1 MKQKQRFSL
10 RKNKIGTASV
20 LLGLTILGGASY
32 TSGEV
37 HAAEVPIGSTTDSS
51 AEVTQPATAKKV
63 SDQQV
68 LDAKKN
74 VDDKNTE
81 ISSVQKDINN
91 VKEAVADKT
100 NSKEK
105 LNVEKNKLTKDVE
118 EAKNTTPADVAKIE
132 DKINAQKQNK
142 VDKTKELEQ
151 AKANEATKQT
161 VAQEKAKDVEKAQEN
176 VNKADKDVEAKKQ
189 ALDPKAEEIA
199 KENVAKATA
208 DLANKEAK
216 QKEAKTNLDAAK
228 AFDADLSE
236 KKVNAN
242 ANVIVKAK
250 DKEDK
255 ASEVTK
261 ATKAQKDAKEAVE
274 NAFAYPTKVVTTP
287 EWIKAFKEFKAIDE
301 AEFDRDAWRKANPQ
315 KPGEDSFA
323 YYEREDAASD
333 QFLAENSA
341 KRKEAIKKIIVA
353 DRELREN
360 HDYNEIIEGYTSAK
374 DNSVTY
380 DVNNIP
386 SDVLVEASQYFAQL
400 INSAREELGI
410 TEKVK
415 VHKDAVEFAKE
426 VAKSVVDNNIK
437 KFDHFGRGIN
447 DAARKRGL
455 PTSAKPGV
463 DTTSQF
469 YENLASSNFEGMKI
483 TKQQLFHEI
492 YMAANGFLHEGPTTG
507 HYQHAITLVR
517 DKNVG
522 IALSQVEGADFMQI
536 HAIAINPATVKNGS
550 YDAIY
555 GPQTLLPNAVY
566 EDKATLQAKLDKAN
580 NDLEAAKA
588 ELNKATKAL
597 DTARAKVAELNAIQ
611 TKTPEA
617 QAKYDIVA
625 KAVKVANEEKE
636 KAEKHLQFVI
646 LDKLAKENALNE
658 SLRVQREANDELSKV
673 KLASDKAANDYN
685 NAVNARIAKEAEIS
699 NITKKIAEL
708 VSNKTEIENKIA
720 KRAENEARL
729 IEIDKEITKLTDEIT
744 KLTAEEVKLKNT
756 TSTLEKQ
763 LVDLENEYKRLLD
776 IYTTE
781 RVPKAPIV
789 EDLPSIDIQKSTH
802 TEDIEYRI
810 IEKEDITIPVGEK
823 VVKQAG
829 KKGRKSVK
837 TIKLYKENALI
848 DEVLQETVIE
858 DAVNEVILIGSKK
871 PISNINNTQFSKLS
885 GQYNERNYIQ
895 GNIQNSKLQDR
906 KLYVE
911 DKKLPNTGQNNTG
924 MASMIGLVA
933 LAVAVKL
940 RERKEK

>member
-32 TSGEV
+32 ASGEV

-51 AEVTQPATAKKV
+51 AEVTQPTTAKKV

-81 ISSVQKDINN
+81 ISSVQKDVNK
-91 VKEAVADKT
+91 VKEEVADKT
-100 NSKEK
+100 DSKEK

-118 EAKNTTPADVAKIE
+118 EVKNTTPADVAKIE
-132 DKINAQKQNK
+132 DSINAQKQNK

-151 AKANEATKQT
+151 AKINESAKQAT
-161 VAQEKAKDVEKAQEN
+161 AQEKAKDVEKAQEN
-176 VNKADKDVEAKKQ
+176 VTKADKDVEAKKQ

-199 KENVAKATA
+199 KDNVAKATA
-208 DLANKEAK
+208 DLANKEVK

-242 ANVIVKAK
+242 ADVIAKAK

-255 ASEVTK
+255 TSEVTK
-261 ATKAQKDAKEAVE
+261 GTKAQKDAKEAVE

-287 EWIKAFKEFKAIDE
+287 EWIKAFKEFKTIDE
-301 AEFDRDAWRKANPQ
+301 SRFDRDAWRKANPQ

-323 YYEREDAASD
+323 YYEREEAASD
-333 QFLAENSA
+333 QFSDENVV
-341 KRKEAIKKIIVA
+341 KRKEAVKKVIAA
-353 DRELREN
+353 DRELFDKY
-360 HDYNEIIEGYTSAK
+360 DYNEIIEGYTSKK
-374 DNSVTY
+374 DNSISY
-380 DVNNIP
+380 DINNIP

-415 VHKDAVEFAKE
+415 VHKDAVEFARE

-437 KFDHFGRGIN
+437 KFGHFGRGIN

-455 PTSAKPGV
+455 SAGA
-463 DTTSQF
+463 
-469 YENLASSNFEGMKI
+469 YENLAGSNFEGMQI

-492 YMAANGFLHEGPTTG
+492 YMAANQFLHEGPTTG

-536 HAIAINPATVKNGS
+536 HAIAINPREVKGGS

-555 GPQTLLPNAVY
+555 GPKTLLPNTMY

-580 NDLEAAKA
+580 SDLETAKA
-588 ELNKATKAL
+588 ELNKATTAL

-617 QAKYDIVA
+617 QAKYDIAA
-625 KAVKVANEEKE
+625 KAVKVAKEEKE
-636 KAEKHLQFVI
+636 KAEKHLQFVT

-708 VSNKTEIENKIA
+708 VSNKTEIENRIA

-729 IEIDKEITKLTDEIT
+729 IEIDKELTKLTDEIT
-744 KLTAEEVKLKNT
+744 KLTAEEVKLKTT
-756 TSTLEKQ
+756 TSALEKQ
-763 LVDLENEYKRLLD
+763 LVDLENEYERLLD

-789 EDLPSIDIQKSTH
+789 EDLPSIDIQESTH
-802 TEDIEYRI
+802 TEDIEYRT

-823 VVKQAG
+823 VVKQVG

-871 PISNINNTQFSKLS
+871 PISNVNNTQFTELS
-885 GQYNERNYIQ
+885 GRYNERNYAQ

-906 KLYVE
+906 KLHVE
-911 DKKLPNTGQNNTG
+911 NNKLPNTGQNDTG
-924 MASMIGLVA
+924 IASMIGLVA
-933 LAVAVKL
+933 LAVAAKL

>member
-81 ISSVQKDINN
+81 ISSVQKDVNK
-91 VKEAVADKT
+91 VKEEVADKT
-100 NSKEK
+100 DSKEK

-118 EAKNTTPADVAKIE
+118 EAKTTTPADVAKIE
-132 DKINAQKQNK
+132 DSINAQKQNK

-151 AKANEATKQT
+151 AKINESAKQAT
-161 VAQEKAKDVEKAQEN
+161 AQEKAKDVEKAQEN
-176 VNKADKDVEAKKQ
+176 VTKADKDVEAKKQ

-199 KENVAKATA
+199 KDNVAKATA
-208 DLANKEAK
+208 DLANKEVK

-242 ANVIVKAK
+242 ADVIAKAK

-255 ASEVTK
+255 TSEVTK
-261 ATKAQKDAKEAVE
+261 GTKAQKDAKEAVE

-287 EWIKAFKEFKAIDE
+287 EWIKAFKEFKTIDE
-301 AEFDRDAWRKANPQ
+301 SRFDRDAWRKANPQ

-323 YYEREDAASD
+323 YYEREEAASD
-333 QFLAENSA
+333 QFSDERVA
-341 KRKEAIKKIIVA
+341 KRKDAVKNVIAA

-469 YENLASSNFEGMKI
+469 YENLAGSVFEGMQI

-492 YMAANGFLHEGPTTG
+492 YKAANQFLHEGPTTG

-536 HAIAINPATVKNGS
+536 HAIAINPSTVKNGS

-555 GPQTLLPNAVY
+555 GPKTLLPNTVY

-580 NDLEAAKA
+580 SDLE
-588 ELNKATKAL
+588 
-597 DTARAKVAELNAIQ
+597 TARAKVAELNAIQ

-636 KAEKHLQFVI
+636 KAEKHLQFVT

-729 IEIDKEITKLTDEIT
+729 IEIDKELTKLTDEIT
-744 KLTAEEVKLKNT
+744 NLTAEEVKLKTT

-763 LVDLENEYKRLLD
+763 LVDLENEYERLLD

-789 EDLPSIDIQKSTH
+789 EDLPSIDIQESTH
-802 TEDIEYRI
+802 TEDIEYRT

-823 VVKQAG
+823 VVKQVG

-871 PISNINNTQFSKLS
+871 PISNVNNTQFTGLS
-885 GQYNERNYIQ
+885 GRYNERNYAQ

-906 KLYVE
+906 KLHVE
-911 DKKLPNTGQNNTG
+911 NNKLPNTGQNDTG
-924 MASMIGLVA
+924 IASMIGLVA
-933 LAVAVKL
+933 LAVAAKL

>member
-32 TSGEV
+32 TSGDAS
-37 HAAEVPIGSTTDSS
+37 AAETTTNTE
-51 AEVTQPATAKKV
+51 ATQPAKATNV
-63 SDQQV
+63 TDNQV
-68 LDAKKN
+68 LDAKKA
-74 VDDKNTE
+74 VDNKKAEVSNTQKE
-81 ISSVQKDINN
+81 INKVQGTIDNKTE
-91 VKEAVADKT
+91 VKKT
-100 NSKEK
+100 LTEEK
-105 LNVEKNKLTKDVE
+105 GQLTKDIAD
-118 EAKNTTPADVAKIE
+118 AKNTTPADVAKIE

-151 AKANEATKQT
+151 AKANEAGKQT
-161 VAQEKAKDVEKAQEN
+161 VAQEKAKEVEKAQEN
-176 VNKADKDVEAKKQ
+176 ATKADKDVEAKKQ

-199 KENVAKATA
+199 KDNVAKATA

-216 QKEAKTNLDAAK
+216 QKEAKTNLDTAK

-242 ANVIVKAK
+242 ADVIAKAK

-255 ASEVTK
+255 TSDVTK

-301 AEFDRDAWRKANPQ
+301 AKFDRDGWKKANPQ
-315 KPGEDSFA
+315 KPGESDSDYFD
-323 YYEREDAASD
+323 RIDAAWD
-333 QFLAENSA
+333 KFLEENSA
-341 KRKEAIKKIIVA
+341 KRKEAIKKVIVA

-360 HDYNEIIEGYTSAK
+360 HDYNEIIEGYTNAK
-374 DNSVTY
+374 DNSVVY

-437 KFDHFGRGIN
+437 KFGHFGRGIN

-469 YENLASSNFEGMKI
+469 YENLAGSVFEGMQI

-492 YMAANGFLHEGPTTG
+492 YMAANQFLHEGPTTG

-580 NDLEAAKA
+580 NDLETAKA

-729 IEIDKEITKLTDEIT
+729 IEIDKEITKLTDKIT

-789 EDLPSIDIQKSTH
+789 EDLPSIDIQESTH

>member
-1 MKQKQRFSL
+1 ML
-10 RKNKIGTASV
+10 
-20 LLGLTILGGASY
+20 
-32 TSGEV
+32 
-37 HAAEVPIGSTTDSS
+37 
-51 AEVTQPATAKKV
+51 
-63 SDQQV
+63 
-68 LDAKKN
+68 KKN
-74 VDDKNTE
+74 IDDKNTE
-81 ISSVQKDINN
+81 ISSVQKDVNK
-91 VKEAVADKT
+91 VKEEVADKT
-100 NSKEK
+100 DSKEK

-132 DKINAQKQNK
+132 DSINAQKQNK

-151 AKANEATKQT
+151 AKINESAKQAT
-161 VAQEKAKDVEKAQEN
+161 AQEKAKDVEKAQEN
-176 VNKADKDVEAKKQ
+176 VTKADKDVEAKEQ

-242 ANVIVKAK
+242 ADVIVKAK

-255 ASEVTK
+255 TSDVTK

-301 AEFDRDAWRKANPQ
+301 ARFDRDAWRKANPP

-333 QFLAENSA
+333 QFLAENST
-341 KRKEAIKKIIVA
+341 KRKEAIKKVIVA

-360 HDYNEIIEGYTSAK
+360 YDYNEIIEGYTSAK
-374 DNSVTY
+374 DNSVVY
-380 DVNNIP
+380 DINNIP

-410 TEKVK
+410 TEKMK
-415 VHKDAVEFAKE
+415 VHKDAVEFARE

-437 KFDHFGRGIN
+437 KFGHFGRGIN

-455 PTSAKPGV
+455 SAGA
-463 DTTSQF
+463 
-469 YENLASSNFEGMKI
+469 YENLAGSNFEGMQI

-517 DKNVG
+517 DINVG
-522 IALSQVEGADFMQI
+522 IALSQVEGADYMQI
-536 HAIAINPATVKNGS
+536 HAIAINPREVKGGS

-555 GPQTLLPNAVY
+555 GPKTLLPNTVY

-580 NDLEAAKA
+580 SDLETAKA
-588 ELNKATKAL
+588 ELTKAITAL
-597 DTARAKVAELNAIQ
+597 DAARAKVAELNAIQ

-617 QAKYDIVA
+617 QAKYDIAA
-625 KAVKVANEEKE
+625 KVVKVANEEKE
-636 KAEKHLQFVI
+636 KAEKHLQFVT

-673 KLASDKAANDYN
+673 KLARDKAANDYN
-685 NAVNARIAKEAEIS
+685 NAVNARVSKEAEIS

-729 IEIDKEITKLTDEIT
+729 IEIDKELTKLTDEIT
-744 KLTAEEVKLKNT
+744 KLTAEEIKLKTT

-763 LVDLENEYKRLLD
+763 LVDLENEYERLLD

-789 EDLPSIDIQKSTH
+789 EDLPSIDIQESTH
-802 TEDIEYRI
+802 TEDIEYRT

-823 VVKQAG
+823 VVKQVG

-933 LAVAVKL
+933 LAVAAKL

>member
-32 TSGEV
+32 ASGEV

-51 AEVTQPATAKKV
+51 AEVTQPTTAKKV

-74 VDDKNTE
+74 IDDKNTE
-81 ISSVQKDINN
+81 ISSVQKDVNK
-91 VKEAVADKT
+91 VKEEVADKT
-100 NSKEK
+100 DSKEK

-132 DKINAQKQNK
+132 DSINAQKQNK

-151 AKANEATKQT
+151 AKINESAKQAT
-161 VAQEKAKDVEKAQEN
+161 AQEKAKDVEKAQEN
-176 VNKADKDVEAKKQ
+176 VTKADKDVEAKEQ

-242 ANVIVKAK
+242 ADVIVKAK

-255 ASEVTK
+255 TSDVTK

-301 AEFDRDAWRKANPQ
+301 ARFDRDAWRKANPP

-333 QFLAENSA
+333 QFLAENST
-341 KRKEAIKKIIVA
+341 KRKEAIKKVIVA

-360 HDYNEIIEGYTSAK
+360 YDYNEIIEGYTSAK
-374 DNSVTY
+374 DNSVVY
-380 DVNNIP
+380 DINNIP

-410 TEKVK
+410 TEKMK
-415 VHKDAVEFAKE
+415 VHKDAVEFARE

-437 KFDHFGRGIN
+437 KFGHFGRGIN

-455 PTSAKPGV
+455 SAGA
-463 DTTSQF
+463 
-469 YENLASSNFEGMKI
+469 YENLAGSNFEGMQI

-517 DKNVG
+517 DINVG
-522 IALSQVEGADFMQI
+522 IALSQVEGADYMQI
-536 HAIAINPATVKNGS
+536 HAIAINPREVKGGS

-555 GPQTLLPNAVY
+555 GPKTLLPNTVY

-580 NDLEAAKA
+580 SDLETAKA
-588 ELNKATKAL
+588 ELTKAITAL
-597 DTARAKVAELNAIQ
+597 DAARAKVAELNAIQ

-617 QAKYDIVA
+617 QAKYDIAA
-625 KAVKVANEEKE
+625 KVVKVANEEKE
-636 KAEKHLQFVI
+636 KAEKHLQFVT

-673 KLASDKAANDYN
+673 KLARDKAANDYN
-685 NAVNARIAKEAEIS
+685 NAVNARVSKEAEIS

-729 IEIDKEITKLTDEIT
+729 IEIDKELTKLTDEIT
-744 KLTAEEVKLKNT
+744 KLTAEEIKLKTT

-763 LVDLENEYKRLLD
+763 LVDLENEYERLLD

-789 EDLPSIDIQKSTH
+789 EDLPSIDIQESTH
-802 TEDIEYRI
+802 TEDIEYRT

-823 VVKQAG
+823 VVKQVG

-933 LAVAVKL
+933 LAVAAKL

>member
-32 TSGEV
+32 ASGEV

-74 VDDKNTE
+74 IDDKNTE
-81 ISSVQKDINN
+81 ISSVQKDVNK
-91 VKEAVADKT
+91 VKEEVADKT

-132 DKINAQKQNK
+132 DNINAQKQNK

-151 AKANEATKQT
+151 AKANEVAKQAT
-161 VAQEKAKDVEKAQEN
+161 VQEKAKDVEEAQEN
-176 VNKADKDVEAKKQ
+176 VTKADKDVEAKKQ

-208 DLANKEAK
+208 DLATKEVK

-228 AFDADLSE
+228 VFDADLSE

-242 ANVIVKAK
+242 ADVIVKVK

-255 ASEVTK
+255 ASGVTI

-287 EWIKAFKEFKAIDE
+287 EWIKAFKEFKDIDE
-301 AEFDRDAWRKANPQ
+301 SKFDRDAWRKANPQ

-333 QFLAENSA
+333 QFSDERVV

-353 DRELREN
+353 DRELHEN
-360 HDYNEIIEGYTSAK
+360 HDYSEIIEGYTSAK
-374 DNSVTY
+374 DNSVVY
-380 DVNNIP
+380 DINNIP

-410 TEKVK
+410 TEKLK
-415 VHKDAVEFAKE
+415 VHKDAVEFARE

-437 KFDHFGRGIN
+437 EFKHFGRGIN

-455 PTSAKPGV
+455 SAGA
-463 DTTSQF
+463 
-469 YENLASSNFEGMKI
+469 YENLAGRNFEGMQI

-492 YMAANGFLHEGPTTG
+492 YMAANQFLHEGPTTG

-536 HAIAINPATVKNGS
+536 HAIAINPREVKGGS

-555 GPQTLLPNAVY
+555 GPKTLLPNTVY

-580 NDLEAAKA
+580 SDLETAKA
-588 ELNKATKAL
+588 ELNKATTAL

-617 QAKYDIVA
+617 QAKYDIAA

-636 KAEKHLQFVI
+636 KAEKHLQFVT

-708 VSNKTEIENKIA
+708 VSNKTEIENRIA

-729 IEIDKEITKLTDEIT
+729 IEIDKELTKLTDEIT
-744 KLTAEEVKLKNT
+744 KLTAEEVKLKTT

-763 LVDLENEYKRLLD
+763 LVDLENEYERLLD

-789 EDLPSIDIQKSTH
+789 EDLPSIDIQESTH
-802 TEDIEYRI
+802 TEDIEYRT

-823 VVKQAG
+823 VVKQVG

-871 PISNINNTQFSKLS
+871 PISNVNNTQFTGLS
-885 GQYNERNYIQ
+885 GRYNERNYAQ

-906 KLYVE
+906 KLHVE
-911 DKKLPNTGQNNTG
+911 NNKLPNTGQNDTG
-924 MASMIGLVA
+924 IASMIGLVA
-933 LAVAVKL
+933 LAVAAKL

>member
-151 AKANEATKQT
+151 AKANEAGKQT
-161 VAQEKAKDVEKAQEN
+161 VAQEKAKEVEKAQEN
-176 VNKADKDVEAKKQ
+176 ATKADKDVEAKKQ

-199 KENVAKATA
+199 KDNVAKATV
-208 DLANKEAK
+208 DLTNKEAK

-242 ANVIVKAK
+242 ADVIVKAK

-255 ASEVTK
+255 TSDVTK

-301 AEFDRDAWRKANPQ
+301 AEFDSDAWKKANPQ
-315 KPGEDSFA
+315 RPGESASDYFN
-323 YYEREDAASD
+323 RMDKASD
-333 QFLAENSA
+333 QFSDENIA
-341 KRKEAIKKIIVA
+341 ARKEAIKKVIEA

-360 HDYNEIIEGYTSAK
+360 HDYNEIIEGYTSKK

-380 DVNNIP
+380 DINNIP

-410 TEKVK
+410 TEKLK
-415 VHKDAVEFAKE
+415 VHKDAVEFARE

-437 KFDHFGRGIN
+437 KFGHFGRGIN

-455 PTSAKPGV
+455 SAGA
-463 DTTSQF
+463 
-469 YENLASSNFEGMKI
+469 YENLAGSNFEGMQI

-492 YMAANGFLHEGPTTG
+492 YMAANQFLHEGPTTG

-536 HAIAINPATVKNGS
+536 HAIAINPREVKGGS

-555 GPQTLLPNAVY
+555 GPKTLLPNTVY

-580 NDLEAAKA
+580 SDLETAKA
-588 ELNKATKAL
+588 ELNKATTAL

-617 QAKYDIVA
+617 QAKYDIAA

-636 KAEKHLQFVI
+636 KAEKHLQFVT

-708 VSNKTEIENKIA
+708 VSNKTEIENRIA

-729 IEIDKEITKLTDEIT
+729 IEIDKELTKLTDEIT
-744 KLTAEEVKLKNT
+744 KLTAEEVKLKTT

-763 LVDLENEYKRLLD
+763 LVDLENEYERLLD

-789 EDLPSIDIQKSTH
+789 EDLPSIDIQESTH
-802 TEDIEYRI
+802 TEDIEYRT

-823 VVKQAG
+823 VVKQVG

-871 PISNINNTQFSKLS
+871 PISNVNNTQFTGLS
-885 GQYNERNYIQ
+885 GRYNERNYAQ

-906 KLYVE
+906 KLHVE
-911 DKKLPNTGQNNTG
+911 NNKLPNTGQNDTG
-924 MASMIGLVA
+924 IASMIGLVA
-933 LAVAVKL
+933 LAVAAKL

>member
-118 EAKNTTPADVAKIE
+118 
-132 DKINAQKQNK
+132 
-142 VDKTKELEQ
+142 
-151 AKANEATKQT
+151 
-161 VAQEKAKDVEKAQEN
+161 
-176 VNKADKDVEAKKQ
+176 AKKQ

-216 QKEAKTNLDAAK
+216 QKEAKTNLDTAK

-242 ANVIVKAK
+242 ADVIVKAK

-261 ATKAQKDAKEAVE
+261 ATKAQKDVKEAVE

-301 AEFDRDAWRKANPQ
+301 AKFDRDGWKKANPQ
-315 KPGEDSFA
+315 KPGESDSDYFDRIDVA
-323 YYEREDAASD
+323 WDKFSEEK
-333 QFLAENSA
+333 SA
-341 KRKEAIKKIIVA
+341 KRKEAIKKVIVA

-410 TEKVK
+410 TEKLK

-437 KFDHFGRGIN
+437 TFGHFGRGIN
-447 DAARKRGL
+447 DAAHKRGL

-507 HYQHAITLVR
+507 HYQHAIKLVR

-536 HAIAINPATVKNGS
+536 HAIAINPTTVKNGS

-580 NDLEAAKA
+580 SDLETAKA

-658 SLRVQREANDELSKV
+658 SLRVQREANDDELSKV

-763 LVDLENEYKRLLD
+763 LVDLENEYERLLD

-789 EDLPSIDIQKSTH
+789 EDLPSIDIQESTH
-802 TEDIEYRI
+802 TEDIEYRT

-823 VVKQAG
+823 VVKQVG

-933 LAVAVKL
+933 LAVAAKL

>member
-32 TSGEV
+32 ASGEV

-51 AEVTQPATAKKV
+51 AEVTQPTTAKKV

-81 ISSVQKDINN
+81 ISSVQKDVNK
-91 VKEAVADKT
+91 VKEEVADKT
-100 NSKEK
+100 DSKEK

-118 EAKNTTPADVAKIE
+118 EVKNTTPADVAKIE
-132 DKINAQKQNK
+132 DSINAQKQNK

-151 AKANEATKQT
+151 AKINESAKQAT
-161 VAQEKAKDVEKAQEN
+161 AQEKAKDVEKAQEN
-176 VNKADKDVEAKKQ
+176 VTKADKDVEAKKQ

-199 KENVAKATA
+199 KDNVAKATA
-208 DLANKEAK
+208 DLANKEVK

-242 ANVIVKAK
+242 ADVIAKAK

-255 ASEVTK
+255 TSEVTK
-261 ATKAQKDAKEAVE
+261 GTKAQKDAKEAVE

-287 EWIKAFKEFKAIDE
+287 EWIKAFKEFKTIDE
-301 AEFDRDAWRKANPQ
+301 SRFDRDAWRKANPQ

-323 YYEREDAASD
+323 YYEREEAASD
-333 QFLAENSA
+333 QFSDENVV
-341 KRKEAIKKIIVA
+341 KRKEAVKKVIAA
-353 DRELREN
+353 DRELFDKY
-360 HDYNEIIEGYTSAK
+360 DYNEIIEGYTSKK
-374 DNSVTY
+374 DNSISY
-380 DVNNIP
+380 DINNIP

-415 VHKDAVEFAKE
+415 VHKDAVEFARE

-437 KFDHFGRGIN
+437 KFGHFGRGIN

-455 PTSAKPGV
+455 SAGA
-463 DTTSQF
+463 
-469 YENLASSNFEGMKI
+469 YENLAGSNFEGMQI

-492 YMAANGFLHEGPTTG
+492 YMAANQFLHEGPTTG

-536 HAIAINPATVKNGS
+536 HAIAINPREVKGGS

-555 GPQTLLPNAVY
+555 GPKTLLPNTMY

-580 NDLEAAKA
+580 SDLETAKA
-588 ELNKATKAL
+588 ELNKATTAL

-617 QAKYDIVA
+617 QAKYDIAA
-625 KAVKVANEEKE
+625 KAVKVAKEEKE
-636 KAEKHLQFVI
+636 KAEKHLQFVT

-708 VSNKTEIENKIA
+708 VSNKTEIENRIA

-729 IEIDKEITKLTDEIT
+729 IEIDKELTKLTDEIT
-744 KLTAEEVKLKNT
+744 KLTAEEVKLKTT

-763 LVDLENEYKRLLD
+763 LVDLENEYERLLD

-789 EDLPSIDIQKSTH
+789 EDLPSIDIQESTH
-802 TEDIEYRI
+802 TEDIEYRT

-823 VVKQAG
+823 VVKQVG

-871 PISNINNTQFSKLS
+871 PISNVNNTQFTELS
-885 GQYNERNYIQ
+885 GRYNERNYAQ

-906 KLYVE
+906 KLHVE
-911 DKKLPNTGQNNTG
+911 NNKLPNTGQNDTG
-924 MASMIGLVA
+924 IASMIGLVA
-933 LAVAVKL
+933 LAVAAKL

>member
-32 TSGEV
+32 TSGDAS
-37 HAAEVPIGSTTDSS
+37 AAENTTNEVSTE
-51 AEVTQPATAKKV
+51 ATQPTKV
-63 SDQQV
+63 TKVTDNQV
-68 LDAKKN
+68 LDAKKA
-74 VDDKNTE
+74 VDNKKAEVSNTQKE
-81 ISSVQKDINN
+81 INKVQGTIDNKTE
-91 VKEAVADKT
+91 VKKT
-100 NSKEK
+100 LTEEK
-105 LNVEKNKLTKDVE
+105 GQLTKDIAD
-118 EAKNTTPADVAKIE
+118 AKNTTPADVAKIE

-142 VDKTKELEQ
+142 ADKSKELEQ
-151 AKANEATKQT
+151 AKANEAEKQT
-161 VAQEKAKDVEKAQEN
+161 VAQEKAKEVEKAQEN
-176 VNKADKDVEAKKQ
+176 VTKADKDVEAKKQ

-199 KENVAKATA
+199 KDNVAKATA

-216 QKEAKTNLDAAK
+216 QKEAKTNLDTAK

-242 ANVIVKAK
+242 ADVIVKAK

-255 ASEVTK
+255 ISDVSK

-301 AEFDRDAWRKANPQ
+301 ARFDGGAWRKANPQ

-469 YENLASSNFEGMKI
+469 YENLAGSVFEGMRI

-492 YMAANGFLHEGPTTG
+492 YKAANRFLHEGPTTG

-517 DKNVG
+517 DINVG
-522 IALSQVEGADFMQI
+522 IALSQVEGADYMQV
-536 HAIAINPATVKNGS
+536 HAIAINPTEVKGGS

-555 GPQTLLPNAVY
+555 GPKTLLPNTVY

-580 NDLEAAKA
+580 SDLETAKT
-588 ELNKATKAL
+588 ELTKAITAL
-597 DTARAKVAELNAIQ
+597 DAARAKVAELNAIQ

-617 QAKYDIVA
+617 QAKYDIAA
-625 KAVKVANEEKE
+625 KVVKVANEEKE
-636 KAEKHLQFVI
+636 KAEKHLQFVT

-673 KLASDKAANDYN
+673 KLARDKAANDYN
-685 NAVNARIAKEAEIS
+685 NAVNARVSKEAEIS

-729 IEIDKEITKLTDEIT
+729 IEIDKELTKLTDEIT
-744 KLTAEEVKLKNT
+744 KLTAEEIKLKTT

-763 LVDLENEYKRLLD
+763 LVDLENEYERLLD

-789 EDLPSIDIQKSTH
+789 EDLPSIDIQESTH
-802 TEDIEYRI
+802 TEDIEYRT
-810 IEKEDITIPVGEK
+810 IEKEDITIPVG
-823 VVKQAG
+823 
-829 KKGRKSVK
+829 
-837 TIKLYKENALI
+837 
-848 DEVLQETVIE
+848 
-858 DAVNEVILIGSKK
+858 
-871 PISNINNTQFSKLS
+871 
-885 GQYNERNYIQ
+885 
-895 GNIQNSKLQDR
+895 
-906 KLYVE
+906 
-911 DKKLPNTGQNNTG
+911 
-924 MASMIGLVA
+924 
-933 LAVAVKL
+933 
-940 RERKEK
+940 

>member
-32 TSGEV
+32 TSGDAS
-37 HAAEVPIGSTTDSS
+37 AAETTTNTE
-51 AEVTQPATAKKV
+51 ATQPAKTTNV
-63 SDQQV
+63 TDNQV
-68 LDAKKN
+68 LDAKKA
-74 VDDKNTE
+74 VDNKKAEVSNTQKE
-81 ISSVQKDINN
+81 INKVQGTIDNKTE
-91 VKEAVADKT
+91 VKKT
-100 NSKEK
+100 LTEEK
-105 LNVEKNKLTKDVE
+105 GQLTKDIAD
-118 EAKNTTPADVAKIE
+118 AKNTTPEDVAKIE

-142 VDKTKELEQ
+142 ADKSKELEQ
-151 AKANEATKQT
+151 AKANEAEKQT
-161 VAQEKAKDVEKAQEN
+161 VAQEKAKEVEKAQEN
-176 VNKADKDVEAKKQ
+176 VTKADKDVEAKKQ

-199 KENVAKATA
+199 KDNVAKATA

-216 QKEAKTNLDAAK
+216 QKEAKTNLDTAK

-242 ANVIVKAK
+242 ADVIAKAK

-255 ASEVTK
+255 TSDVTK

-301 AEFDRDAWRKANPQ
+301 AKFDRDGWKKANPQ
-315 KPGEDSFA
+315 KPGESDSDYFD
-323 YYEREDAASD
+323 RIDAAWD
-333 QFLAENSA
+333 KFLEENSA
-341 KRKEAIKKIIVA
+341 KRKEAIKKVIVA

-360 HDYNEIIEGYTSAK
+360 HDYNEIIEGYTNAK
-374 DNSVTY
+374 DNSVVY

-415 VHKDAVEFAKE
+415 VHKDAVEFARE

-437 KFDHFGRGIN
+437 TFGHFGRGIN

-580 NDLEAAKA
+580 NDLETAKA

-789 EDLPSIDIQKSTH
+789 EDLPSIDIQESTH

>member
-32 TSGEV
+32 TSGDAS
-37 HAAEVPIGSTTDSS
+37 AAETTTNTE
-51 AEVTQPATAKKV
+51 ATQPAKTTNV
-63 SDQQV
+63 TDNQV
-68 LDAKKN
+68 LDAKKA
-74 VDDKNTE
+74 VDNKKAEVSNTQKE
-81 ISSVQKDINN
+81 INKVQGTIDNKTEVKKTLTEEKGQLIKDI
-91 VKEAVADKT
+91 AD
-100 NSKEK
+100 
-105 LNVEKNKLTKDVE
+105 
-118 EAKNTTPADVAKIE
+118 AKNTTPEDVAKIE

-142 VDKTKELEQ
+142 ADKSKELEQ
-151 AKANEATKQT
+151 AKANEAEKQT
-161 VAQEKAKDVEKAQEN
+161 VAQEKAKEVEKAQEN
-176 VNKADKDVEAKKQ
+176 VTKADKDVEAKKQ

-199 KENVAKATA
+199 KDNVAKATA

-216 QKEAKTNLDAAK
+216 QKEAKTNLDTAK

-242 ANVIVKAK
+242 ADVIAKVK

-255 ASEVTK
+255 TSDVTK

-301 AEFDRDAWRKANPQ
+301 AKFDRDGWKKANPQ
-315 KPGEDSFA
+315 KPGESDSDYFD
-323 YYEREDAASD
+323 RIDAAWD
-333 QFLAENSA
+333 KFLEENSA
-341 KRKEAIKKIIVA
+341 KRKEAIKKVIVA
-353 DRELREN
+353 DRELHEN

-374 DNSVTY
+374 DNSVVY
-380 DVNNIP
+380 DINNIP

-410 TEKVK
+410 TEKLK
-415 VHKDAVEFAKE
+415 VHKDAVEFARE

-437 KFDHFGRGIN
+437 EFKHFGRGIN

-455 PTSAKPGV
+455 SAGKAGV
-463 DTTSQF
+463 DTTSQA
-469 YENLASSNFEGMKI
+469 YENLAGRNFEGMQI

-492 YMAANGFLHEGPTTG
+492 YMAANQFLHEGPTTG

-536 HAIAINPATVKNGS
+536 HAIAINPREVKGGS

-555 GPQTLLPNAVY
+555 GPKTLLPNTVY

-580 NDLEAAKA
+580 SDLETAKA
-588 ELNKATKAL
+588 ELNKATTAL

-636 KAEKHLQFVI
+636 KAEKHLQFVT

-729 IEIDKEITKLTDEIT
+729 IEIDKELTKLTDEIT
-744 KLTAEEVKLKNT
+744 KLTAEEVKLKTT

-763 LVDLENEYKRLLD
+763 LVDLENEYERLLD

-789 EDLPSIDIQKSTH
+789 EDLPSIDIQESTH
-802 TEDIEYRI
+802 TEDIEYKT

-823 VVKQAG
+823 VVKQVG

-871 PISNINNTQFSKLS
+871 PISNVNNTQFTGLS
-885 GQYNERNYIQ
+885 GRYNERNYAQ

-906 KLYVE
+906 KLHVE
-911 DKKLPNTGQNNTG
+911 NNKLPNTGQNNTG
-924 MASMIGLVA
+924 IASMIGLVA
-933 LAVAVKL
+933 LAVAAKL

>member
-91 VKEAVADKT
+91 VKEAVADKI

-151 AKANEATKQT
+151 AKVNEAGKQT
-161 VAQEKAKDVEKAQEN
+161 VAQEKAKEVEKAQEN
-176 VNKADKDVEAKKQ
+176 VTKADKDVEAKKQ

-199 KENVAKATA
+199 KDNVAKATA

-301 AEFDRDAWRKANPQ
+301 AEFDSDAWKKANPQ
-315 KPGEDSFA
+315 RPGESASDYFN
-323 YYEREDAASD
+323 RMDKASD
-333 QFLAENSA
+333 QFSDENIA
-341 KRKEAIKKIIVA
+341 VRKEAIKKVIEA

-360 HDYNEIIEGYTSAK
+360 HDYNEIIEGYTNAK
-374 DNSVTY
+374 DNSVVY

-386 SDVLVEASQYFAQL
+386 TDVLVEASQYFAQL

-415 VHKDAVEFAKE
+415 VHKDAVEFARE

-437 KFDHFGRGIN
+437 KFGHFGRGIN

-455 PTSAKPGV
+455 SAGA
-463 DTTSQF
+463 
-469 YENLASSNFEGMKI
+469 YENLAGSNFEGMQI

-492 YMAANGFLHEGPTTG
+492 YMAANQFLHEGPTTG

-536 HAIAINPATVKNGS
+536 HAIAINPREVKGGS

-555 GPQTLLPNAVY
+555 GPKTLLPNTMY

-580 NDLEAAKA
+580 SDLETAKA
-588 ELNKATKAL
+588 ELNKATTAL

-617 QAKYDIVA
+617 QAKYDIAA
-625 KAVKVANEEKE
+625 KTVKVANEEKE
-636 KAEKHLQFVI
+636 KAEKHLQFVT

-708 VSNKTEIENKIA
+708 VSNKTEIENRIA

-729 IEIDKEITKLTDEIT
+729 IEIDKELTKLTDEIT
-744 KLTAEEVKLKNT
+744 KLTAEEVKLKTT

-763 LVDLENEYKRLLD
+763 LVDLENEYERLLD

-789 EDLPSIDIQKSTH
+789 EDLPSIDIQESTH
-802 TEDIEYRI
+802 TEDIEYRT

-823 VVKQAG
+823 VVKQVG

-871 PISNINNTQFSKLS
+871 PISNVNNTQFTELS
-885 GQYNERNYIQ
+885 GRYNERNYAQ

-906 KLYVE
+906 KLHVE
-911 DKKLPNTGQNNTG
+911 NNKLPNTGQNDTG
-924 MASMIGLVA
+924 IASMIGLVA
-933 LAVAVKL
+933 LAVAAKL

>member
-32 TSGEV
+32 TSGDAS
-37 HAAEVPIGSTTDSS
+37 AAETTTNTE
-51 AEVTQPATAKKV
+51 ATQPAKTTNV
-63 SDQQV
+63 TDNQV
-68 LDAKKN
+68 LDAKKA
-74 VDDKNTE
+74 VDNKKAEVSNTQKE
-81 ISSVQKDINN
+81 INKVQGTIDNKTE
-91 VKEAVADKT
+91 VKKT
-100 NSKEK
+100 LTEEK
-105 LNVEKNKLTKDVE
+105 GQLTKDIAD
-118 EAKNTTPADVAKIE
+118 AKNTTPEDVAKIE

-142 VDKTKELEQ
+142 ADKSKELEQ
-151 AKANEATKQT
+151 AKANEAEKQT
-161 VAQEKAKDVEKAQEN
+161 VAQEKAKEVEKAQEN
-176 VNKADKDVEAKKQ
+176 VTKADKDVEAKKQ

-199 KENVAKATA
+199 KDNVAKATA

-216 QKEAKTNLDAAK
+216 QKEAKTNLDTAK

-242 ANVIVKAK
+242 ADVIAKAK

-255 ASEVTK
+255 TSDVTK

-301 AEFDRDAWRKANPQ
+301 AKFDRDGWKKANPQ
-315 KPGEDSFA
+315 KPGESDSDYFD
-323 YYEREDAASD
+323 RIDAAWD
-333 QFLAENSA
+333 KFLEENSA
-341 KRKEAIKKIIVA
+341 KRKEAIKKVIVA

-360 HDYNEIIEGYTSAK
+360 HDYNEIIEGYTNAK
-374 DNSVTY
+374 DNSVVY

-415 VHKDAVEFAKE
+415 VHKDAVEFARE

-437 KFDHFGRGIN
+437 TFDHFGRGIN

-566 EDKATLQAKLDKAN
+566 EDKATLQAKLD
-580 NDLEAAKA
+580 
-588 ELNKATKAL
+588 KATKAL

-789 EDLPSIDIQKSTH
+789 EDLPSIDIQESTH

-906 KLYVE
+906 KLHVE
-911 DKKLPNTGQNNTG
+911 NNKLPNTGQNDTG
-924 MASMIGLVA
+924 IASMIGLVA
-933 LAVAVKL
+933 LAVAAKL

>member
-1 MKQKQRFSL
+1 M
-10 RKNKIGTASV
+10 
-20 LLGLTILGGASY
+20 
-32 TSGEV
+32 
-37 HAAEVPIGSTTDSS
+37 
-51 AEVTQPATAKKV
+51 
-63 SDQQV
+63 
-68 LDAKKN
+68 
-74 VDDKNTE
+74 
-81 ISSVQKDINN
+81 
-91 VKEAVADKT
+91 
-100 NSKEK
+100 
-105 LNVEKNKLTKDVE
+105 
-118 EAKNTTPADVAKIE
+118 
-132 DKINAQKQNK
+132 
-142 VDKTKELEQ
+142 
-151 AKANEATKQT
+151 
-161 VAQEKAKDVEKAQEN
+161 
-176 VNKADKDVEAKKQ
+176 
-189 ALDPKAEEIA
+189 
-199 KENVAKATA
+199 
-208 DLANKEAK
+208 
-216 QKEAKTNLDAAK
+216 
-228 AFDADLSE
+228 
-236 KKVNAN
+236 
-242 ANVIVKAK
+242 
-250 DKEDK
+250 
-255 ASEVTK
+255 
-261 ATKAQKDAKEAVE
+261 
-274 NAFAYPTKVVTTP
+274 
-287 EWIKAFKEFKAIDE
+287 
-301 AEFDRDAWRKANPQ
+301 
-315 KPGEDSFA
+315 
-323 YYEREDAASD
+323 
-333 QFLAENSA
+333 
-341 KRKEAIKKIIVA
+341 
-353 DRELREN
+353 
-360 HDYNEIIEGYTSAK
+360 
-374 DNSVTY
+374 
-380 DVNNIP
+380 
-386 SDVLVEASQYFAQL
+386 
-400 INSAREELGI
+400 
-410 TEKVK
+410 
-415 VHKDAVEFAKE
+415 
-426 VAKSVVDNNIK
+426 DNNIK
-437 KFDHFGRGIN
+437 KFGHFGRGIN

-469 YENLASSNFEGMKI
+469 YENLAGSNFEGMKI

-536 HAIAINPATVKNGS
+536 HAIAINPTTVKNGS

-580 NDLEAAKA
+580 SDLETAKT
-588 ELNKATKAL
+588 ELTKATTAL
-597 DTARAKVAELNAIQ
+597 DAARAKVAELNAIK

-617 QAKYDIVA
+617 QAKYDIAA
-625 KAVKVANEEKE
+625 KVVKVANEEKE
-636 KAEKHLQFVI
+636 KAEKHLQFVT

-699 NITKKIAEL
+699 NITKKITEL

-729 IEIDKEITKLTDEIT
+729 IEIDKELTKLTDEIT
-744 KLTAEEVKLKNT
+744 KLTAEEIKLKTT

-763 LVDLENEYKRLLD
+763 LVDLENEYERLLD

-789 EDLPSIDIQKSTH
+789 EDLPSIDIQESTH
-802 TEDIEYRI
+802 TEDIEYRT

-823 VVKQAG
+823 VVKQVG

-871 PISNINNTQFSKLS
+871 QISNINNTQFSKLS

-906 KLYVE
+906 KLHVE
-911 DKKLPNTGQNNTG
+911 NNKLPNTGQNDTG
-924 MASMIGLVA
+924 IASMIGLVA
-933 LAVAVKL
+933 LAVAAKL

>member
-142 VDKTKELEQ
+142 ADKSKELEQ
-151 AKANEATKQT
+151 AKANEAEKQT
-161 VAQEKAKDVEKAQEN
+161 VAQEKAKEVEKAQEN
-176 VNKADKDVEAKKQ
+176 VTKADKDVEAKKQ

-199 KENVAKATA
+199 KDNVAKATA
-208 DLANKEAK
+208 DLANKEDK

-242 ANVIVKAK
+242 ADVIAKAK

-255 ASEVTK
+255 TSDVTK

-301 AEFDRDAWRKANPQ
+301 AEFDRDAWRKANPP

-333 QFLAENSA
+333 QFLAENST
-341 KRKEAIKKIIVA
+341 KRKEAIKKVIVA
-353 DRELREN
+353 DRELHEN

-374 DNSVTY
+374 DNSVVY
-380 DVNNIP
+380 DINNIP

-410 TEKVK
+410 TEKLK
-415 VHKDAVEFAKE
+415 VHKDAVEFARE

-437 KFDHFGRGIN
+437 EFKHFGRGIN

-455 PTSAKPGV
+455 SAGKAGV
-463 DTTSQF
+463 DTTSQA
-469 YENLASSNFEGMKI
+469 YENLAGRNFEGMQI

-492 YMAANGFLHEGPTTG
+492 YMAANQFLHEGPTTG

-536 HAIAINPATVKNGS
+536 HAIAINPREVKGGS

-555 GPQTLLPNAVY
+555 GPKTLLPNTVY

-580 NDLEAAKA
+580 SDLETAKA
-588 ELNKATKAL
+588 ELNKATTAL

-636 KAEKHLQFVI
+636 KAEKHLQFVT

-729 IEIDKEITKLTDEIT
+729 IEIDKELTKLTDEIT
-744 KLTAEEVKLKNT
+744 KLTAEEVKLKTT

-763 LVDLENEYKRLLD
+763 LVDLENEYERLLD

-789 EDLPSIDIQKSTH
+789 EDLPSIDIQESTH
-802 TEDIEYRI
+802 TEDIEYKT

-823 VVKQAG
+823 VVKQVG

-871 PISNINNTQFSKLS
+871 PISNVNNTQFTGLS
-885 GQYNERNYIQ
+885 GRYNERNYAQ

-906 KLYVE
+906 KLHVE
-911 DKKLPNTGQNNTG
+911 NNKLPNTGQNNTG
-924 MASMIGLVA
+924 IASMIGLVA
-933 LAVAVKL
+933 LAVAAKL

>member
-216 QKEAKTNLDAAK
+216 QKEAKTNLDTAK

-242 ANVIVKAK
+242 ADVIVKAK

-255 ASEVTK
+255 TSDVTK

-301 AEFDRDAWRKANPQ
+301 AEFDSDAWKKANPQ
-315 KPGEDSFA
+315 RPGESASDYFN
-323 YYEREDAASD
+323 RMDKASD
-333 QFLAENSA
+333 QFSDENIA
-341 KRKEAIKKIIVA
+341 ARKEAIKKVIVA

-360 HDYNEIIEGYTSAK
+360 HDYNEIIEGYTNAK
-374 DNSVTY
+374 DNSVVY

-415 VHKDAVEFAKE
+415 VHKDAVEFARE

-437 KFDHFGRGIN
+437 TFDHFGRGIN

-580 NDLEAAKA
+580 NDLETAKA

-789 EDLPSIDIQKSTH
+789 EDLPSIDIQESTH

-924 MASMIGLVA
+924 MTSMIGLVA

>member
-20 LLGLTILGGASY
+20 LLGLSILGGASY
-32 TSGEV
+32 TSGDAS
-37 HAAEVPIGSTTDSS
+37 AAETTTNTE
-51 AEVTQPATAKKV
+51 ATQPAKTTNV
-63 SDQQV
+63 TDNQV
-68 LDAKKN
+68 LDAKKA
-74 VDDKNTE
+74 VDNKKAEVSNTQKE
-81 ISSVQKDINN
+81 INKVQGTIDNKTE
-91 VKEAVADKT
+91 VKKT
-100 NSKEK
+100 LTEEK
-105 LNVEKNKLTKDVE
+105 GQLTKDIAD
-118 EAKNTTPADVAKIE
+118 AKNTTPEDVAKIE

-142 VDKTKELEQ
+142 ADKSKELEQ
-151 AKANEATKQT
+151 AKANEAEKQT
-161 VAQEKAKDVEKAQEN
+161 VAQEKAKEVEKAQEN
-176 VNKADKDVEAKKQ
+176 VTKADKDVEAKKQ

-199 KENVAKATA
+199 KDNVAKATA

-216 QKEAKTNLDAAK
+216 QKEAKTNLDTAK

-242 ANVIVKAK
+242 ADVIAKAK

-255 ASEVTK
+255 TSDVTK

-301 AEFDRDAWRKANPQ
+301 AKFDRDGWKKANPQ
-315 KPGEDSFA
+315 KPGESDSDYFD
-323 YYEREDAASD
+323 RIDAAWD
-333 QFLAENSA
+333 KFLEENSA
-341 KRKEAIKKIIVA
+341 KRKEAIKKVIVA

-360 HDYNEIIEGYTSAK
+360 HDYNEIIEGYTNAK
-374 DNSVTY
+374 DNSVVY

-415 VHKDAVEFAKE
+415 VHKDAVEFARE

-437 KFDHFGRGIN
+437 TFDHFGRGIN

-580 NDLEAAKA
+580 NDLETAKA

-789 EDLPSIDIQKSTH
+789 EDLPSIDIQESTH

-906 KLYVE
+906 KLHVE
-911 DKKLPNTGQNNTG
+911 NNKLPNTGQNDTG
-924 MASMIGLVA
+924 IASMIGLVA
-933 LAVAVKL
+933 LAVAAKL

>member
-216 QKEAKTNLDAAK
+216 QKEAKTNLDTAK

-242 ANVIVKAK
+242 ADVIVKAK

-255 ASEVTK
+255 TSDVTK

-301 AEFDRDAWRKANPQ
+301 AEFDSDAWKKANPQ
-315 KPGEDSFA
+315 RPGESASDYFN
-323 YYEREDAASD
+323 RMDKASD
-333 QFLAENSA
+333 QFSDENIA
-341 KRKEAIKKIIVA
+341 ARKEAIKKVIEA

-360 HDYNEIIEGYTSAK
+360 HDYNEIIEGYTSKK

-380 DVNNIP
+380 DINNIP

-410 TEKVK
+410 TEKLK
-415 VHKDAVEFAKE
+415 VHKDAVEFARE

-437 KFDHFGRGIN
+437 KFGHFGRGIN

-455 PTSAKPGV
+455 SAGA
-463 DTTSQF
+463 
-469 YENLASSNFEGMKI
+469 YENLAGSNFEGMQI

-492 YMAANGFLHEGPTTG
+492 YMAANQFLHEGPTTG

-536 HAIAINPATVKNGS
+536 HAIAINPREVKGGS

-555 GPQTLLPNAVY
+555 GPKTLLPNTVY

-580 NDLEAAKA
+580 SDLETAKA
-588 ELNKATKAL
+588 ELNKATTAL

-617 QAKYDIVA
+617 QAKYDIAA

-636 KAEKHLQFVI
+636 KAEKHLQFVT

-708 VSNKTEIENKIA
+708 VSNKTEIENRIA

-729 IEIDKEITKLTDEIT
+729 IEIDKELTKLTDEIT
-744 KLTAEEVKLKNT
+744 KLTAEEVKLKTT

-763 LVDLENEYKRLLD
+763 LVDLENEYERLLD

-789 EDLPSIDIQKSTH
+789 EDLPSIDIQESTH
-802 TEDIEYRI
+802 TEDIEYRT

-823 VVKQAG
+823 VVKQVG

-871 PISNINNTQFSKLS
+871 PISNVNNTQFTGLS
-885 GQYNERNYIQ
+885 GRYNERNYAQ

-906 KLYVE
+906 KLHVE
-911 DKKLPNTGQNNTG
+911 NNKLPNTGQNDTG
-924 MASMIGLVA
+924 IASMIGLVA
-933 LAVAVKL
+933 LAVAAKL

>member
-32 TSGEV
+32 ASGEV

-51 AEVTQPATAKKV
+51 AEVTQPTTAKKV

-81 ISSVQKDINN
+81 ISSVQKDVNK
-91 VKEAVADKT
+91 VKEEVADKT
-100 NSKEK
+100 DSKEK

-132 DKINAQKQNK
+132 DSINAQKQNK

-151 AKANEATKQT
+151 AKINESAKQAT
-161 VAQEKAKDVEKAQEN
+161 AQEKAKDVEKAQEN
-176 VNKADKDVEAKKQ
+176 VTKADKDVEAKKQ

-216 QKEAKTNLDAAK
+216 QKEAKTNLDTAK

-242 ANVIVKAK
+242 ADVIVKAK

-255 ASEVTK
+255 TSDVTK

-287 EWIKAFKEFKAIDE
+287 EWIKAFKEFKTIDE
-301 AEFDRDAWRKANPQ
+301 SRFDRDAWRKANPQ

-323 YYEREDAASD
+323 YYEREEAASD
-333 QFLAENSA
+333 QFSDERVA
-341 KRKEAIKKIIVA
+341 KRKEAVKKVIA
-353 DRELREN
+353 AERELFEN
-360 HDYNEIIEGYTSAK
+360 HDYNELIKGYTNAK
-374 DNSVTY
+374 DNSIVY
-380 DVNNIP
+380 DINNIP

-410 TEKVK
+410 TEKLK
-415 VHKDAVEFAKE
+415 VHKDAVEFARE

-437 KFDHFGRGIN
+437 EFKHFGRGIN

-455 PTSAKPGV
+455 SAGKAGV
-463 DTTSQF
+463 DTTSQA
-469 YENLASSNFEGMKI
+469 YENLAGSNFEGMQI

-492 YMAANGFLHEGPTTG
+492 YMAANQFLHEGPTTG

-522 IALSQVEGADFMQI
+522 IALSQVEGADHMQI
-536 HAIAINPATVKNGS
+536 HAIAINPREVKGGS

-555 GPQTLLPNAVY
+555 GPKTLLPNTVY

-580 NDLEAAKA
+580 SDLETAKT
-588 ELNKATKAL
+588 ELTKATTAL
-597 DTARAKVAELNAIQ
+597 DAARAKVAELNAIQ

-636 KAEKHLQFVI
+636 KAEKHLQFVT

-699 NITKKIAEL
+699 NITKKITEL

-729 IEIDKEITKLTDEIT
+729 IEIDKELTKLTDEIT
-744 KLTAEEVKLKNT
+744 KLTAEEIKLKTT

-763 LVDLENEYKRLLD
+763 LVDLENEYERLLD

-789 EDLPSIDIQKSTH
+789 EDLPSIDIQESTH
-802 TEDIEYRI
+802 TEDIEYRT

-823 VVKQAG
+823 VVKQVG

-871 PISNINNTQFSKLS
+871 PISNVNNTQFTGLS
-885 GQYNERNYIQ
+885 GRYNERNYAQ

-906 KLYVE
+906 KLHVE
-911 DKKLPNTGQNNTG
+911 NNKLPNTGQNDTG
-924 MASMIGLVA
+924 IASMIGLVA
-933 LAVAVKL
+933 LAVAAKL

>member
-32 TSGEV
+32 ASGEV

-74 VDDKNTE
+74 IDDKNTE
-81 ISSVQKDINN
+81 ISSVQKDVNK
-91 VKEAVADKT
+91 VKEEVADKT

-132 DKINAQKQNK
+132 DNINAQKQNK

-151 AKANEATKQT
+151 AKANEVAKQAT
-161 VAQEKAKDVEKAQEN
+161 VQEKAKDVEEAQEN
-176 VNKADKDVEAKKQ
+176 VTKADKDVEAKKQ

-208 DLANKEAK
+208 DLATKEVK

-228 AFDADLSE
+228 VFDADLSE

-242 ANVIVKAK
+242 ADVIAKAK

-255 ASEVTK
+255 TSEVTK
-261 ATKAQKDAKEAVE
+261 GTKAQKDAKEAVE

-287 EWIKAFKEFKAIDE
+287 EWIKAFKEFKDIDE
-301 AEFDRDAWRKANPQ
+301 SKFDRDAWRKANPQ

-333 QFLAENSA
+333 QFSDERVV

-353 DRELREN
+353 DRELHEN
-360 HDYNEIIEGYTSAK
+360 HDYSEIIEGYTSAK
-374 DNSVTY
+374 DNSVVY
-380 DVNNIP
+380 DINNIP

-410 TEKVK
+410 TEKLK
-415 VHKDAVEFAKE
+415 VHKDAVEFARE

-437 KFDHFGRGIN
+437 EFKHFGRGIN

-455 PTSAKPGV
+455 SAGA
-463 DTTSQF
+463 
-469 YENLASSNFEGMKI
+469 YENLAGRNFEGMQI

-492 YMAANGFLHEGPTTG
+492 YMAANQFLHEGPTTG

-536 HAIAINPATVKNGS
+536 HAIAINPREVKGGS

-555 GPQTLLPNAVY
+555 GPKTLLPNTVY

-580 NDLEAAKA
+580 SDLETAKA
-588 ELNKATKAL
+588 ELNKATTAL

-617 QAKYDIVA
+617 QAKYDIAA

-636 KAEKHLQFVI
+636 KAEKHLQFVT

-708 VSNKTEIENKIA
+708 VSNKTEIENRIA

-729 IEIDKEITKLTDEIT
+729 IEIDKELTKLTDEIT
-744 KLTAEEVKLKNT
+744 KLTAEEVKLKTT

-763 LVDLENEYKRLLD
+763 LVDLENEYERLLD

-789 EDLPSIDIQKSTH
+789 EDLPSIDIQESTH
-802 TEDIEYRI
+802 TEDIEYRT

-823 VVKQAG
+823 VVKQVG

-871 PISNINNTQFSKLS
+871 PISNVNNTQFTGLS
-885 GQYNERNYIQ
+885 GRYNERNYAQ

-906 KLYVE
+906 KLHVE
-911 DKKLPNTGQNNTG
+911 NNKLPNTGQNDTG
-924 MASMIGLVA
+924 IASMIGLVA
-933 LAVAVKL
+933 LAVAAKL

>member
-32 TSGEV
+32 TSGDAS
-37 HAAEVPIGSTTDSS
+37 AAETTTNTE
-51 AEVTQPATAKKV
+51 ATQPAKTTNV
-63 SDQQV
+63 TDNQV
-68 LDAKKN
+68 LDAKKA
-74 VDDKNTE
+74 VDNKKAEVSNTQKE
-81 ISSVQKDINN
+81 INKVQGTIDNKTE
-91 VKEAVADKT
+91 VKKT
-100 NSKEK
+100 LTEEK
-105 LNVEKNKLTKDVE
+105 GQLTKDIAD
-118 EAKNTTPADVAKIE
+118 AKNTTPEDVAKIE

-142 VDKTKELEQ
+142 ADKSKELEQ
-151 AKANEATKQT
+151 AKANEAEKQT
-161 VAQEKAKDVEKAQEN
+161 VAQEKAKEVEKAQEN
-176 VNKADKDVEAKKQ
+176 VTKADKDVEAKKQ

-199 KENVAKATA
+199 KDNVAKATA

-216 QKEAKTNLDAAK
+216 QKEAKTNLDTAK

-242 ANVIVKAK
+242 ADVIAKAK

-255 ASEVTK
+255 TSDVTK

-301 AEFDRDAWRKANPQ
+301 AKFDRDGWKKANPQ
-315 KPGEDSFA
+315 KPGESDSDYFD
-323 YYEREDAASD
+323 RIDAAWD
-333 QFLAENSA
+333 KFLEENSA
-341 KRKEAIKKIIVA
+341 KRKEAIKKVIVA

-360 HDYNEIIEGYTSAK
+360 HDYNEIIEGYTNAK
-374 DNSVTY
+374 DNSVVY

-415 VHKDAVEFAKE
+415 VHKDAVEFARE

-437 KFDHFGRGIN
+437 TFDHFGRGIN

-580 NDLEAAKA
+580 NDLETAKA

-789 EDLPSIDIQKSTH
+789 EDLPSIDIQESTH

-906 KLYVE
+906 KLHVE
-911 DKKLPNTGQNNTG
+911 NNKLPNTGQNDTG
-924 MASMIGLVA
+924 IASMIGLVA
-933 LAVAVKL
+933 LAVAAKL

>member
-32 TSGEV
+32 ASGEV
-37 HAAEVPIGSTTDSS
+37 HAAEVPIGSTTDSN

-142 VDKTKELEQ
+142 ADKAKELEQ
-151 AKANEATKQT
+151 AKANEVGKQT
-161 VAQEKAKDVEKAQEN
+161 VAQEKAKEVEKAQEN
-176 VNKADKDVEAKKQ
+176 ATKADKDVEAKKQ

-199 KENVAKATA
+199 KDNVAKATA
-208 DLANKEAK
+208 DLANKEDK
-216 QKEAKTNLDAAK
+216 QKEAKTSLDVAK

-255 ASEVTK
+255 TSGVTK

-301 AEFDRDAWRKANPQ
+301 SRFDIDAWRKANPQ
-315 KPGEDSFA
+315 KPGESASDYFN
-323 YYEREDAASD
+323 RMDKASD
-333 QFLAENSA
+333 QFSDERAV
-341 KRKEAIKKIIVA
+341 KRKEAIKKVIEA

-360 HDYNEIIEGYTSAK
+360 HDYNEIIEGYTNAK
-374 DNSVTY
+374 DNSVVY

-386 SDVLVEASQYFAQL
+386 TDVLVEASQYFAQL

-415 VHKDAVEFAKE
+415 VHKDAVEFARE

-437 KFDHFGRGIN
+437 KFGHFGRGIN

-455 PTSAKPGV
+455 SAGA
-463 DTTSQF
+463 
-469 YENLASSNFEGMKI
+469 YENLAGSNFEGMQI

-492 YMAANGFLHEGPTTG
+492 YMAANQFLHEGPTTG

-536 HAIAINPATVKNGS
+536 HAIAINPREVKGGS

-555 GPQTLLPNAVY
+555 GPKTLLPNTMY

-580 NDLEAAKA
+580 SDLETAKA
-588 ELNKATKAL
+588 ELNKATTAL

-617 QAKYDIVA
+617 QAKYDIAA

-636 KAEKHLQFVI
+636 KAEKHLQFVT

-789 EDLPSIDIQKSTH
+789 EDLPSIDIQESTH
-802 TEDIEYRI
+802 TEDIEYRT

-823 VVKQAG
+823 VVKQVG

-871 PISNINNTQFSKLS
+871 PISNVNNTQFTELS
-885 GQYNERNYIQ
+885 GRYNERNYAQ

-906 KLYVE
+906 KLHVE
-911 DKKLPNTGQNNTG
+911 NNKLPNTGQNDTG
-924 MASMIGLVA
+924 IASMIGLVA
-933 LAVAVKL
+933 LAVAAKL

>member
-32 TSGEV
+32 TSGDAS
-37 HAAEVPIGSTTDSS
+37 AAETTTNTE
-51 AEVTQPATAKKV
+51 ATQPAKTTNV
-63 SDQQV
+63 TDNQV
-68 LDAKKN
+68 LDAKKA
-74 VDDKNTE
+74 VDNKKAEVSNTQKE
-81 ISSVQKDINN
+81 INKVQGTIDNKTE
-91 VKEAVADKT
+91 VKKT
-100 NSKEK
+100 LTEEK
-105 LNVEKNKLTKDVE
+105 GQLTKDIAD
-118 EAKNTTPADVAKIE
+118 AKNTTPEDVAKIE

-142 VDKTKELEQ
+142 ADKSKELEQ
-151 AKANEATKQT
+151 AKANEAEKQT
-161 VAQEKAKDVEKAQEN
+161 VAQEKAKEVEKAQEN
-176 VNKADKDVEAKKQ
+176 VTKADKDVEAKKQ

-199 KENVAKATA
+199 KDNVAKATA

-216 QKEAKTNLDAAK
+216 QKEAKTNLDTAK

-242 ANVIVKAK
+242 ADVIAKAK

-255 ASEVTK
+255 TSDVTK

-301 AEFDRDAWRKANPQ
+301 AKFDRDGWKKANPQ
-315 KPGEDSFA
+315 KPGESDSDYFD
-323 YYEREDAASD
+323 RIDAAWD
-333 QFLAENSA
+333 KFLEENSA
-341 KRKEAIKKIIVA
+341 KRKEAIKKVIVA

-360 HDYNEIIEGYTSAK
+360 HDYNEIIEGYTNAK
-374 DNSVTY
+374 DNSVVY

-415 VHKDAVEFAKE
+415 VHKDAVEFARE

-437 KFDHFGRGIN
+437 TFGHFGRGIN

-580 NDLEAAKA
+580 NDLETAKA

-729 IEIDKEITKLTDEIT
+729 IEIDKEITKLTDKIT

-789 EDLPSIDIQKSTH
+789 EDLPSIDIQESTH

>member
-32 TSGEV
+32 ASGEV

-51 AEVTQPATAKKV
+51 AEVTQPTTAKKV

-81 ISSVQKDINN
+81 ISSVQKDVNK
-91 VKEAVADKT
+91 VKEEVADKT
-100 NSKEK
+100 DSKEK

-132 DKINAQKQNK
+132 DSINAQKQNK

-151 AKANEATKQT
+151 AKINESAKQAT
-161 VAQEKAKDVEKAQEN
+161 AQEKAKDVEKAQEN
-176 VNKADKDVEAKKQ
+176 VTKADKDVEAKKQ

-199 KENVAKATA
+199 KDNVAKATA
-208 DLANKEAK
+208 DLANKEVK

-242 ANVIVKAK
+242 ADVIAKAK

-255 ASEVTK
+255 TSEVTK
-261 ATKAQKDAKEAVE
+261 GTKAQKDAKEAVE

-301 AEFDRDAWRKANPQ
+301 SRFDIDAWRKANPQ
-315 KPGEDSFA
+315 KPGESASDYFN
-323 YYEREDAASD
+323 RMDKASD
-333 QFLAENSA
+333 QFSDERAV
-341 KRKEAIKKIIVA
+341 KRKDAVKNVIAA

-360 HDYNEIIEGYTSAK
+360 HDYNEIIEGYTNAK
-374 DNSVTY
+374 DNSVVY

-386 SDVLVEASQYFAQL
+386 TDVLVEASQYFAQL

-415 VHKDAVEFAKE
+415 VHKDAVEFARE

-469 YENLASSNFEGMKI
+469 YENLAGSVFEGMRI

-492 YMAANGFLHEGPTTG
+492 YKAANGFLHEGPTTG

-517 DKNVG
+517 DINVG
-522 IALSQVEGADFMQI
+522 IALSQVEGADYMQV
-536 HAIAINPATVKNGS
+536 HAIAINPTEVKGGS

-555 GPQTLLPNAVY
+555 GPKTLLPNTVY

-580 NDLEAAKA
+580 SDLETAKT
-588 ELNKATKAL
+588 ELTKAITAL
-597 DTARAKVAELNAIQ
+597 DAARAKVAELNAIQ

-685 NAVNARIAKEAEIS
+685 NALNARIAKEAEIS

-763 LVDLENEYKRLLD
+763 LVDLENEYERLLD

-789 EDLPSIDIQKSTH
+789 EDLPSIDIQESTH
-802 TEDIEYRI
+802 TEDIEYRT

-823 VVKQAG
+823 VVKQVG

-933 LAVAVKL
+933 LAVAAKL

>member
-81 ISSVQKDINN
+81 ISSVQKDVNK
-91 VKEAVADKT
+91 VKEEVADKT
-100 NSKEK
+100 DSKEK

-118 EAKNTTPADVAKIE
+118 EAKTTTPADVAKIE
-132 DKINAQKQNK
+132 DSINAQKQNK

-151 AKANEATKQT
+151 AKINESAKQAT
-161 VAQEKAKDVEKAQEN
+161 AQEKAKDVEKAQEN
-176 VNKADKDVEAKKQ
+176 VTKADKDVEAKKQ

-199 KENVAKATA
+199 KDNVAKATA
-208 DLANKEAK
+208 DLANKEVK

-242 ANVIVKAK
+242 ADVIAKAK

-255 ASEVTK
+255 TSEVTK
-261 ATKAQKDAKEAVE
+261 GTKAQKDAKEAVE

-287 EWIKAFKEFKAIDE
+287 EWIKAFKEFKTIDE
-301 AEFDRDAWRKANPQ
+301 SRFDRDAWRKANPQ

-323 YYEREDAASD
+323 YYEREEAASD
-333 QFLAENSA
+333 QFSDERVA

-437 KFDHFGRGIN
+437 EFKHFGRGIN

-469 YENLASSNFEGMKI
+469 YENLAGSVFEGMQI

-492 YMAANGFLHEGPTTG
+492 YKAANQFLHEGPTTG

-536 HAIAINPATVKNGS
+536 HAIAINPSTVKNGS

-555 GPQTLLPNAVY
+555 GPKTLLPNTVY

-580 NDLEAAKA
+580 SDLETAKA
-588 ELNKATKAL
+588 ELNKATTAL

-636 KAEKHLQFVI
+636 KAEKHLQFVT

-729 IEIDKEITKLTDEIT
+729 IEIDKELTKLTDEIT
-744 KLTAEEVKLKNT
+744 NLTAEEVKLKTT

-763 LVDLENEYKRLLD
+763 LVDLENEYERLLD

-789 EDLPSIDIQKSTH
+789 EDLPSIDIQESTH
-802 TEDIEYRI
+802 TEDIEYRT

-823 VVKQAG
+823 VVKQVG

-871 PISNINNTQFSKLS
+871 PISNVNNTQFTGLS
-885 GQYNERNYIQ
+885 GRYNERNYAQ

-906 KLYVE
+906 KLHVE
-911 DKKLPNTGQNNTG
+911 NNKLPNTGQNDTG
-924 MASMIGLVA
+924 IASMIGLVA
-933 LAVAVKL
+933 LAVAAKL

>member
-118 EAKNTTPADVAKIE
+118 EAKNTTPEDVAKIE

-151 AKANEATKQT
+151 AKANEVAKQAI
-161 VAQEKAKDVEKAQEN
+161 VQEKAKDVEKAQEN
-176 VNKADKDVEAKKQ
+176 ITKANKDVEAKKQ

-216 QKEAKTNLDAAK
+216 QKEAKMNLDAAK

-242 ANVIVKAK
+242 ADVIVKAK

-255 ASEVTK
+255 TSDVTK

-301 AEFDRDAWRKANPQ
+301 SRFDSAAWRKANPQ

-333 QFLAENSA
+333 QFSDERVV
-341 KRKEAIKKIIVA
+341 KRKEAIKKIIAA

-374 DNSVTY
+374 DNSVVY
-380 DVNNIP
+380 DINNIP

-410 TEKVK
+410 TEKLK
-415 VHKDAVEFAKE
+415 VHKDAVEFARE

-437 KFDHFGRGIN
+437 EFKHFGRGIN

-455 PTSAKPGV
+455 SAGKAGV
-463 DTTSQF
+463 DTTSQA
-469 YENLASSNFEGMKI
+469 YENLAGRNFEGMQI

-492 YMAANGFLHEGPTTG
+492 YMAANQFLHEGPTTG

-536 HAIAINPATVKNGS
+536 HAIAINPTEVKGGS

-555 GPQTLLPNAVY
+555 GPKTLLPNAVY

-580 NDLEAAKA
+580 SDLETAKA
-588 ELNKATKAL
+588 ELNKATTAL
-597 DTARAKVAELNAIQ
+597 DTARAKVAELNAIK

-617 QAKYDIVA
+617 QAKYDIAA

-636 KAEKHLQFVI
+636 KAEKHLQFVT

-729 IEIDKEITKLTDEIT
+729 IEIDKELTKLTDEIT
-744 KLTAEEVKLKNT
+744 KLTAEEVKLKTT

-763 LVDLENEYKRLLD
+763 LVDLENEYERLLD

-789 EDLPSIDIQKSTH
+789 EDLPSIDIQESTH
-802 TEDIEYRI
+802 TEDIEYKT

-823 VVKQAG
+823 VVKQVG

-871 PISNINNTQFSKLS
+871 TISNVNNTQFTGLS
-885 GQYNERNYIQ
+885 GRYNERNYAQ
-895 GNIQNSKLQDR
+895 GKIQNSKLQDR

-911 DKKLPNTGQNNTG
+911 DKKLPNTGQNDTG
-924 MASMIGLVA
+924 IASMIGLVA
-933 LAVAVKL
+933 LAVAAKL

>member
-51 AEVTQPATAKKV
+51 AEVTQSATAKKV

-74 VDDKNTE
+74 IDDKNTE
-81 ISSVQKDINN
+81 ISSVQKDVNK
-91 VKEAVADKT
+91 VKEEVADKT

-142 VDKTKELEQ
+142 ADKSKELEQ
-151 AKANEATKQT
+151 AKANEAGKQT
-161 VAQEKAKDVEKAQEN
+161 VAQEKAKEVEKAQEN
-176 VNKADKDVEAKKQ
+176 VTKADKDVEAKKQ
-189 ALDPKAEEIA
+189 ALDPKAEEIE
-199 KENVAKATA
+199 KDNVAKATA
-208 DLANKEAK
+208 DLANKEDK

-242 ANVIVKAK
+242 ADVIAKAK

-255 ASEVTK
+255 TSDVTK

-315 KPGEDSFA
+315 KPGESASDYFN
-323 YYEREDAASD
+323 RMDAAWDKFSE
-333 QFLAENSA
+333 ENSA
-341 KRKEAIKKIIVA
+341 KRKEAIKKVIEA
-353 DRELREN
+353 DRELHEN

-374 DNSVTY
+374 DNSVVY
-380 DVNNIP
+380 DINNIP

-410 TEKVK
+410 TEKMK
-415 VHKDAVEFAKE
+415 VHKDAVEFARE

-437 KFDHFGRGIN
+437 KFGHFRRGIN

-455 PTSAKPGV
+455 SAGA
-463 DTTSQF
+463 
-469 YENLASSNFEGMKI
+469 YENLAGSNFEGMQI

-536 HAIAINPATVKNGS
+536 HAIAINPREVKGGS

-555 GPQTLLPNAVY
+555 GPKTLLPNTVY

-580 NDLEAAKA
+580 SDLETAKA
-588 ELNKATKAL
+588 ELNKATTAL

-611 TKTPEA
+611 TKIPEA
-617 QAKYDIVA
+617 QAKYDIAA

-636 KAEKHLQFVI
+636 KAEKHLQFVT
-646 LDKLAKENALNE
+646 LDKLAKGNALNE

-685 NAVNARIAKEAEIS
+685 NAVNARVSKEAEIS

-729 IEIDKEITKLTDEIT
+729 IEIDKELTKLTDEIT
-744 KLTAEEVKLKNT
+744 KLTAEEIKLKTT

-763 LVDLENEYKRLLD
+763 LVDLENEYERLLD

-789 EDLPSIDIQKSTH
+789 EDLPSIDIQESTH
-802 TEDIEYRI
+802 TEDIEYRT

-823 VVKQAG
+823 VVKQVG

-933 LAVAVKL
+933 LAVAAKL

>member
-32 TSGEV
+32 TSGDAS
-37 HAAEVPIGSTTDSS
+37 AAETTTNTE
-51 AEVTQPATAKKV
+51 ATQPAKTTNV
-63 SDQQV
+63 TDNQV
-68 LDAKKN
+68 LDAKKA
-74 VDDKNTE
+74 VDNKKAEVSNTQKE
-81 ISSVQKDINN
+81 INKVQGTIDNKTE
-91 VKEAVADKT
+91 VKKT
-100 NSKEK
+100 LTEEK
-105 LNVEKNKLTKDVE
+105 GQLTKDIAD
-118 EAKNTTPADVAKIE
+118 AKNTTPEDVAKIE

-142 VDKTKELEQ
+142 ADKSKELEQ
-151 AKANEATKQT
+151 AKANEAEKQT
-161 VAQEKAKDVEKAQEN
+161 VAQEKAKEVEKAQEN
-176 VNKADKDVEAKKQ
+176 VTKADKDVEAKKQ

-199 KENVAKATA
+199 KDNVAKATA

-216 QKEAKTNLDAAK
+216 QKEAKTNLDTAK

-242 ANVIVKAK
+242 ADVIAKAK

-255 ASEVTK
+255 TSDVTK

-301 AEFDRDAWRKANPQ
+301 AKFDRDGWKKANPQ
-315 KPGEDSFA
+315 KPGESDSDYFD
-323 YYEREDAASD
+323 RIDAAWD
-333 QFLAENSA
+333 KFLEENSA
-341 KRKEAIKKIIVA
+341 KRKEAIKKVIVA

-360 HDYNEIIEGYTSAK
+360 HDYNEIIEGYTNAK
-374 DNSVTY
+374 DNSVVY

-415 VHKDAVEFAKE
+415 VHKDAVEFARE

-437 KFDHFGRGIN
+437 TSDHFGRGIN

-580 NDLEAAKA
+580 NDLETAKA

-789 EDLPSIDIQKSTH
+789 EDLPSIDIQESTH

-924 MASMIGLVA
+924 MTSMIGLVA